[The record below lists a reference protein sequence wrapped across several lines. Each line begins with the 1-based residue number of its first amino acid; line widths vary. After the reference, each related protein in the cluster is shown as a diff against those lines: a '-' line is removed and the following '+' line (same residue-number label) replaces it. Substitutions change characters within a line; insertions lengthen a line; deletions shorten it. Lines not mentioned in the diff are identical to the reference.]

1 MLQQAKTCISGFCM
15 DTVKYWRAP
24 LNQLIIALTL
34 INLPTI
40 GRLSALPVF
49 LNMSVGTMLL
59 NEGTQI

>member
-1 MLQQAKTCISGFCM
+1 MVQQAKTHISWFCM
-15 DTVKYWRAP
+15 DKLKYWRAP

-40 GRLSALPVF
+40 DRLYALPIF
-49 LNMSVGTMLL
+49 LNMSVGTILL

>member
-1 MLQQAKTCISGFCM
+1 M
-15 DTVKYWRAP
+15 DKMKYWRAP
-24 LNQLIIALTL
+24 LNPLIIALTL

>member
-1 MLQQAKTCISGFCM
+1 MVQQAKTRISGSCM
-15 DTVKYWRAP
+15 DKMKYWRAS
-24 LNQLIIALTL
+24 LSQLIIALTL

-49 LNMSVGTMLL
+49 LNMSVGTMQL

>member
-1 MLQQAKTCISGFCM
+1 MVQQAKTRISGFSM
-15 DTVKYWRAP
+15 DKVKYWRAP
-24 LNQLIIALTL
+24 LNPPIIALTL

-40 GRLSALPVF
+40 GRLSSLPVF